1 MTGAFGKIGS
11 QCVPI
16 WEQSMDLRLTDLRVP
31 SGDGRAFAADLT
43 DFAQT
48 YRALE
53 GVDSVI
59 HLAMAPGEGGRVDY
73 SEEEA
78 DPADVQRLQVNVGAT
93 YNLLEAA
100 RRRNMRRVVYVSS
113 MTILLGNKHSPSYG
127 TDTPV
132 EPTNLYAC
140 TKLFG
145 EQLARVYWRKHGL
158 STICLRLGQP
168 FPIGNAEFDRQW
180 STNKRSRS
188 IYAEIGDVA
197 RAVECAVT
205 TKLEFG
211 VFPVVSASDNPR
223 VDLSATRAIDY
234 VPRAYLSDA
243 GLSYHEDGCFPP
255 ATGPLVTHNPGELL

>member
-1 MTGAFGKIGS
+1 
-11 QCVPI
+11 
-16 WEQSMDLRLTDLRVP
+16 MDLRLTDLHVP
-31 SGDGRAFAADLT
+31 EGDTRAFAADLT
-43 DFAQT
+43 DFAQA

-59 HLAMAPGEGGRVDY
+59 HLAMAPGDGPNMEYLED
-73 SEEEA
+73 EA
-78 DPADVQRLQVNVGAT
+78 NPADLQRLQVNVGAT
-93 YNLLEAA
+93 YNILEAA
-100 RRRNMRRVVYVSS
+100 RRRKLRRVVYVSS
-113 MTILLGNKHSPSYG
+113 MTILLGNKHSATYSA
-127 TDTPV
+127 DTPV

-145 EQLARVYWRKHGL
+145 EQLARVYWRRHGL

-168 FPIGNAEFDRQW
+168 FPIGNAEFDKQW

-188 IYAEIGDVA
+188 IYAEMGDVA

-205 TKLEFG
+205 TLVEFG

-223 VDLSATRAIDY
+223 VDLSTTRLIEY

-243 GLSYHEDGCFPP
+243 GLSFHDDGCFPP
-255 ATGPLVTHNPGELL
+255 ATGPLVTHNPGELS